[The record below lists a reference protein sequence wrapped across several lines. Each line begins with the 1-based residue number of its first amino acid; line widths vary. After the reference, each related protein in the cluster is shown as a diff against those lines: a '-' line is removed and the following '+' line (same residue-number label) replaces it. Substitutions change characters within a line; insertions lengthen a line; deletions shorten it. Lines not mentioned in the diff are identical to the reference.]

1 MRAETTG
8 HSLFEAHLSIYLN
21 IDKAFEK
28 NNKTI
33 FLPLLVGK
41 ELNDF
46 KIFSKS
52 FEFVTF
58 EINEDFLKII
68 IGLKF

>member
-33 FLPLLVGK
+33 FLPLVAVGR
-41 ELNDF
+41 ESNDF
-46 KIFSKS
+46 KIVSKS
-52 FEFVTF
+52 LELVIF
-58 EINEDFLKII
+58 EINEDFLR
-68 IGLKF
+68 